1 MKVVL
6 PAAVTC
12 ETRRP
17 FETTDLPAGTVTR
30 KVHAALSLG
39 WSESGIHVDCAF
51 GSEPTNAP
59 SSVCRKPYGEPNTI
73 GEPTIVCGM
82 PPYSTATSNVERFA
96 TRLRGVIWSS
106 WPSRLNWAGTSF
118 TRTALTSS
126 CWRSRS
132 KRERSCSARASITAV
147 ASSRSV
153 AGSYASVMS

>member
-1 MKVVL
+1 MAIGSGSSHVKVVL

-17 FETTDLPAGTVTR
+17 FETTDLPSGTVTR
-30 KVHAALSLG
+30 KVHSALSLG

-82 PPYSTATSNVERFA
+82 PPYSTATSNVDRFA
-96 TRLRGVIWSS
+96 TRLRRGDLELLAVAAELR
-106 WPSRLNWAGTSF
+106 PQR
-118 TRTALTSS
+118 
-126 CWRSRS
+126 RSRG
-132 KRERSCSARASITAV
+132 RR
-147 ASSRSV
+147 
-153 AGSYASVMS
+153 